1 MKPSVLVIG
10 AAKSGVAVA
19 KLLNRHGYA
28 VIITDMQE
36 IKEKAELQER
46 GIQVYEKGHPDIL
59 KREDYAFIVKNP
71 GIKYTVPF
79 VNYFVQHQV
88 KIVTEV
94 EIGYRY
100 ASHFH
105 YGAITGTNG
114 KTTITTMLYEMLQR
128 KGNAIVAGNIGFPLS
143 ALAYDFE
150 EKEKYVALELS
161 NFQLL
166 GIETFAPEVS
176 VVCNLAP
183 DHLDYMPSV
192 EAYYES

>member
-94 EIGYRY
+94 EI
-100 ASHFH
+100 
-105 YGAITGTNG
+105 
-114 KTTITTMLYEMLQR
+114 
-128 KGNAIVAGNIGFPLS
+128 
-143 ALAYDFE
+143 
-150 EKEKYVALELS
+150 
-161 NFQLL
+161 
-166 GIETFAPEVS
+166 
-176 VVCNLAP
+176 
-183 DHLDYMPSV
+183 
-192 EAYYES
+192 